1 MLVRNGSDTASGGD
15 RRLPGLPGRRFTDL
29 HPHADWP
36 LLSAALADAGV
47 VATSVA
53 WGNEEVDWGQF
64 DLVVVNST

>member
-1 MLVRNGSDTASGGD
+1 
-15 RRLPGLPGRRFTDL
+15 
-29 HPHADWP
+29 
-36 LLSAALADAGV
+36 LSAALADAGV

>member
-1 MLVRNGSDTASGGD
+1 MARTPPQVGIAACRAFQRADS
-15 RRLPGLPGRRFTDL
+15 TDL
-29 HPHADWP
+29 HPDADWP
-36 LLSAALADAGV
+36 LLSAELADAGV